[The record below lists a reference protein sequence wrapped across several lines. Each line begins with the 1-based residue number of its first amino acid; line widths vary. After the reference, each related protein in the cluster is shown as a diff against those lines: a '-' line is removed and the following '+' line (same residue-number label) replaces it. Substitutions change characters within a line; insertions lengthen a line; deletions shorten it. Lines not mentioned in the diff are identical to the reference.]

1 MSKNLNRAKLGKSF
15 VFKGGWGA
23 KPPSLKGAY
32 NMSSLRSLDAPLELT
47 SNALKVLEKRYLKRD
62 SNGKIVE
69 TPKELFIRVARA
81 IAQADRLY
89 GKTEGEVEETF
100 HEFYTIMANLEFM
113 PNSPTL
119 MNAGTE
125 MGQLSACFV
134 LPVEDSIEGI
144 FNTIKHAA
152 IIHKTGGGTGFSF
165 SRLRPK
171 GDMVKSTMGV
181 ASGPVSFMT
190 VYDAATEAIK
200 QGGRRRGANMGI
212 LDIHHPDILE
222 FITCKK
228 DDKRLSNFNIS
239 VAVDDAFM
247 EAVERG
253 EDYDLANP
261 RSSQKI
267 GKLNAKEVFN
277 LIAETAWA
285 TGDPGLVFLD
295 EINRHNPT
303 PHIGRIE
310 ATNPCGEQ
318 PLLPYESCNLGS
330 INLAKMVRDGKID
343 WDRLREVTRISVH
356 FLDNVIDVNKYPLP
370 EIKQMTEANR
380 KIGLGVMGWA
390 DMLIKLRIPYDSQK
404 ALDVAEAVMRFIQ
417 EESKIASE
425 MLAEERGVFP
435 NYKGS
440 LWEGVRRLRN
450 ATTTTIAP
458 TGTIS
463 IIAGCSS
470 GIEPLFA
477 LCYVRNVLE
486 GQKLLEVNSLFE
498 EEAKRRGFYSEL
510 LMEKIAGRSSLKGL
524 DEIPEDVKRLFVTAH
539 EISVEWHVRMQAAF
553 QKYVDNAVSKTI
565 NLPNQATVEDIKR
578 AFLLAWHLKCRG
590 ITVYRDGCKETQV
603 LETRETRKARQ
614 WIKPRR
620 RPQKT
625 YGVTVEMATGCGSLY
640 ITINEDESGMPFE
653 VFARLGKAGGC
664 ASAQTEGLGR
674 AMSLMLRSGIDPGE
688 IVRQFKG
695 ISCDRHYGVGVNKIL
710 SCPDAMGK
718 ALEEYLREKETLE
731 EVAKAEP
738 PSEKKIMLT
747 NGACPWC
754 GSPIIMVEGCK
765 RCMAGCGYSECN

>member
-1 MSKNLNRAKLGKSF
+1 MST
-15 VFKGGWGA
+15 
-23 KPPSLKGAY
+23 
-32 NMSSLRSLDAPLELT
+32 LRSLDAPIELT
-47 SNALKVLEKRYLKRD
+47 PNALRVLEKRYLRRD
-62 SNGKIVE
+62 SNGKVVE
-69 TPKELFIRVARA
+69 SPKEMFIRVARA
-81 IAQADRLY
+81 IAEADRLY
-89 GKTEGEVEETF
+89 GKTGDEVEETF
-100 HEFYTIMANLEFM
+100 QEFYTIMAGLEFL

-165 SRLRPK
+165 SKLRPK
-171 GDMVKSTMGV
+171 GDIVKSTRGV

-190 VYDAATEAIK
+190 VYDSATEAIK

-212 LDIHHPDILE
+212 LDVHHPDILE
-222 FITCKK
+222 FITCKRK
-228 DDKRLSNFNIS
+228 EGKLSNFNIS

-247 EAVERG
+247 EAVEKG
-253 EDYDLANP
+253 EDYDLINP
-261 RSSQKI
+261 RSGEKV
-267 GKLNAKEVFN
+267 GRLNAREVFN

-303 PHIGRIE
+303 PHVGRIE

-330 INLAKMVRDGKID
+330 INLAKMVRDGRID
-343 WDRLREVTRISVH
+343 WDRLREVTRIAVH
-356 FLDNVIDVNKYPLP
+356 FLDNVIDVNVYPLP
-370 EIKQMTEANR
+370 EIERMTKANR

-390 DMLIKLRIPYDSQK
+390 DMLIKLRIPYDSHK
-404 ALDVAEAVMRFIQ
+404 ALEVAEAVMRFIQ
-417 EESKIASE
+417 EESKVASE

-435 NYKGS
+435 NYVGS
-440 LWEGVRRLRN
+440 RWDGVRKLRN

-486 GQKLLEVNSLFE
+486 GQKLIEVNSLFE
-498 EEAKRRGFYSEL
+498 EEAKRRGFYSQA
-510 LMEKIAGRSSLKGL
+510 LMEKIAKHGSLRGL
-524 DEIPEDVKRLFVTAH
+524 EEVPEDVKRIFVTAH
-539 EISVEWHVRMQAAF
+539 EVSVEWHVRMQAAF

-565 NLPNQATVEDIKR
+565 NLPNKATVEDVKR
-578 AFLLAWHLKCRG
+578 AFLLAWQLKCKG

-603 LETRETRKARQ
+603 LETGETRRTRQ
-614 WIKPRR
+614 WVKPRR
-620 RPQKT
+620 RPRKT
-625 YGVTVEMATGCGSLY
+625 YGVTVEMPTGCGSLY
-640 ITINEDESGMPFE
+640 ITINEDENGMPFE

-674 AMSLMLRSGIDPGE
+674 AMSLMLRSGIDPKE

-718 ALEEYLREKETLE
+718 ALEEYLREKGLLE
-731 EVAKAEP
+731 SAEEKEPERREVKV
-738 PSEKKIMLT
+738 MLS

-754 GSPIIMVEGCK
+754 GSPLIMVEGCK
-765 RCMAGCGYSECN
+765 RCLAECGYSECD

>member
-1 MSKNLNRAKLGKSF
+1 MSN
-15 VFKGGWGA
+15 
-23 KPPSLKGAY
+23 
-32 NMSSLRSLDAPLELT
+32 LRSLDAPIELT
-47 SNALKVLEKRYLKRD
+47 PNAIKVLEKRYLRRNLD
-62 SNGKIVE
+62 NKIIE
-69 TPKELFIRVARA
+69 TPKEMFIRVAKA
-81 IAQADRLY
+81 IAEADSFY
-89 GKTEGEVEETF
+89 GKTKEEVEQTF
-100 HEFYTIMANLEFM
+100 LEFYTIMANLEFL

-171 GDMVKSTMGV
+171 GDVVKTTMGV
-181 ASGPVSFMT
+181 ASGPVSFMM

-212 LDIHHPDILE
+212 LDVHHPDILE
-222 FITCKK
+222 FITCKR
-228 DDKRLSNFNIS
+228 DGKRLTNFNIS

-247 EAVERG
+247 EAVEKGG
-253 EDYDLANP
+253 EFDLINP
-261 RSSQKI
+261 RNGQKV
-267 GKLNAKEVFN
+267 GKLNAREVFD
-277 LIAETAWA
+277 LIAENAWA
-285 TGDPGLVFLD
+285 TGDPGLIFLD
-295 EINRHNPT
+295 EINRCNPT
-303 PHIGRIE
+303 PNVGRIE

-330 INLAKMVRDGKID
+330 INLSKMVKDGKID
-343 WDRLREVTRISVH
+343 WDRLREVTRIAVH

-370 EIKQMTEANR
+370 EIDKMTKANR

-404 ALDVAEAVMRFIQ
+404 ALEVAEAVMRFIQ

-425 MLAEERGVFP
+425 ILAEERGVFP

-440 LWEGVRRLRN
+440 IWDGVRKLRN

-477 LCYVRNVLE
+477 ICYVRNVLE
-486 GQKLLEVNSLFE
+486 GQKLIEVNSLFE
-498 EEAKRRGFYSEL
+498 EEAKRRGFYSDL
-510 LMEKIAGRSSLKGL
+510 LMEKIAKKGSLKGI
-524 DEIPEDVKRLFVTAH
+524 DEVPEDVKRIFVTAH
-539 EISVEWHVRMQAAF
+539 DIDVEWHVRMQAAF
-553 QKYVDNAVSKTI
+553 QKYTDNAVSKTI
-565 NLPNQATVEDIKR
+565 NLPNHATVDDVKR
-578 AFLLAWHLKCRG
+578 AFMLAWKLKCKG
-590 ITVYRDGCKETQV
+590 ITVYRDGCRESQV
-603 LETRETRKARQ
+603 LETGETRRARR
-614 WIKPRR
+614 WIKPRK
-620 RPQKT
+620 RPRKT
-625 YGVTVEMATGCGSLY
+625 YGVTVEMPTGCGSLY
-640 ITINEDESGMPFE
+640 ITINEDEDGMPFE

-674 AMSLMLRSGIDPGE
+674 AVSLMLRSGIDPE
-688 IVRQFKG
+688 HIVRQFKG
-695 ISCDRHYGVGVNKIL
+695 ISCDRHYGVGINKIL
-710 SCPDAMGK
+710 SCPDAIGK
-718 ALEEYLREKETLE
+718 ALEEYLREKGLIKGEISAIPETTN
-731 EVAKAEP
+731 KQK
-738 PSEKKIMLT
+738 EKILLS

-754 GSPIIMVEGCK
+754 GSPLIMVEGCK
-765 RCMAGCGYSECN
+765 SCLAGCGYSECD

>member
-1 MSKNLNRAKLGKSF
+1 
-15 VFKGGWGA
+15 
-23 KPPSLKGAY
+23 
-32 NMSSLRSLDAPLELT
+32 
-47 SNALKVLEKRYLKRD
+47 
-62 SNGKIVE
+62 
-69 TPKELFIRVARA
+69 
-81 IAQADRLY
+81 
-89 GKTEGEVEETF
+89 
-100 HEFYTIMANLEFM
+100 
-113 PNSPTL
+113 
-119 MNAGTE
+119 
-125 MGQLSACFV
+125 
-134 LPVEDSIEGI
+134 
-144 FNTIKHAA
+144 
-152 IIHKTGGGTGFSF
+152 
-165 SRLRPK
+165 
-171 GDMVKSTMGV
+171 
-181 ASGPVSFMT
+181 
-190 VYDAATEAIK
+190 
-200 QGGRRRGANMGI
+200 
-212 LDIHHPDILE
+212 
-222 FITCKK
+222 
-228 DDKRLSNFNIS
+228 
-239 VAVDDAFM
+239 
-247 EAVERG
+247 
-253 EDYDLANP
+253 
-261 RSSQKI
+261 
-267 GKLNAKEVFN
+267 
-277 LIAETAWA
+277 
-285 TGDPGLVFLD
+285 
-295 EINRHNPT
+295 
-303 PHIGRIE
+303 IE

-553 QKYVDNAVSKTI
+553 QRYVDNAVSKTI

-578 AFLLAWHLKCRG
+578 AFLLAWHLKCKG
-590 ITVYRDGCKETQV
+590 ITVYRDGCKEAQV
-603 LETRETRKARQ
+603 LETRKTRKARQ

-625 YGVTVEMATGCGSLY
+625 YGVTVEMATGCG
-640 ITINEDESGMPFE
+640 NPF
-653 VFARLGKAGGC
+653 
-664 ASAQTEGLGR
+664 T
-674 AMSLMLRSGIDPGE
+674 
-688 IVRQFKG
+688 
-695 ISCDRHYGVGVNKIL
+695 
-710 SCPDAMGK
+710 
-718 ALEEYLREKETLE
+718 
-731 EVAKAEP
+731 
-738 PSEKKIMLT
+738 
-747 NGACPWC
+747 
-754 GSPIIMVEGCK
+754 
-765 RCMAGCGYSECN
+765 